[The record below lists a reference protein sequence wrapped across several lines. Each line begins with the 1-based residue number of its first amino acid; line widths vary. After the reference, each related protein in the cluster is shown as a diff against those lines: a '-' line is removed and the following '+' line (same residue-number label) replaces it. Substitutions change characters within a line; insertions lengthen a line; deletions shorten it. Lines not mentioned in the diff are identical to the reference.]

1 MTGKTP
7 YLFSVDVEDP
17 RLDLPDGE
25 TLPARVPALID
36 SYLDFLRRNDGKG
49 TFFFV
54 GEVARRH
61 RDLVG
66 RIAAEGHEI
75 GCHSDS
81 HVPLDRLGQARF
93 RDDVLRNLDALRAA
107 GAAEVSGYRAP
118 CFSLT
123 AETGWAYEML
133 AGLGFAYS
141 SSVLPARSPLYG
153 HPGFGT
159 GPRLIE
165 DVVELPV
172 TLLPFR
178 ILPVPIGGL
187 YFRVLPRPIL
197 RRALA
202 THRRRGEAVAS
213 YHHPYDIDTEQSF
226 THSGFRRWSPFDLL
240 MRANRGAVLP
250 RLEMTASLGFSFAAY
265 GPHAR
270 RVGEE
275 LRAKRGAN
283 D

>member
-1 MTGKTP
+1 MTGESP

-25 TLPARVPALID
+25 KLPARVPALIQA
-36 SYLDFLRRNDGKG
+36 YLDFLRRHEGKG

-61 RDLVG
+61 PGLVA
-66 RIAAEGHEI
+66 RIADEGHEI

-107 GAAEVSGYRAP
+107 GAGEVIGYRAP
-118 CFSLT
+118 CFSIT
-123 AETGWAYEML
+123 AETGWAYGTL
-133 AGLGFAYS
+133 ARLGFTYS

-153 HPGFGT
+153 DPQFGT
-159 GPRLIE
+159 EPRLIE
-165 DVVELPV
+165 DMVELPV

-178 ILPVPIGGL
+178 MLPVPVGGL

-197 RRALA
+197 RRAL
-202 THRRRGEAVAS
+202 TTLRRRGKAVAG

-250 RLEMTASLGFSFAAY
+250 RLEMAASLGFAFASY
-265 GPHAR
+265 ETYVR
-270 RVGEE
+270 RIGDE
-275 LRAKRGAN
+275 LRLGRDADG
-283 D
+283 